1 MTTYCQ
7 GGWRWRNCTPSSRH
21 SVSSRMA
28 RRVSRMAKRGE
39 RSLSVRDPIRLNVG
53 YPAILSAS
61 HAGNKPAI
69 SISPTQANGLLAMT
83 RILSER
89 DGDIATVTL
98 SNPGKLNAL
107 TAAMWQQLKQV
118 MNELDADPT
127 LRCVVIRGEGAVFAA
142 GGDIEEF
149 RRERDNYEQAL
160 KYHGEWVAGA
170 LHSITAC
177 RHPTVALIHGACM
190 GGGLEVA
197 GQCDLRI
204 AGASSKFGAPI
215 LRLGF
220 SMAHMELQGLLA
232 LAGPA
237 VALEILLEGRIL
249 TATEAYEKGLVTR
262 VVSDEKVEEES
273 YATARRIAAGAPLV
287 ARTHKQL
294 VRRLLNS
301 AQPLTEAE
309 IKATFSYLDSTDYRE
324 GLAAFLEKRSPQFK
338 GT

>member
-1 MTTYCQ
+1 
-7 GGWRWRNCTPSSRH
+7 
-21 SVSSRMA
+21 
-28 RRVSRMAKRGE
+28 
-39 RSLSVRDPIRLNVG
+39 
-53 YPAILSAS
+53 
-61 HAGNKPAI
+61 
-69 SISPTQANGLLAMT
+69 MT

-118 MNELDADPT
+118 MDQLHADES
-127 LRCVVIRGEGAVFAA
+127 LRCVVIRGEGAAFAA

-149 RRERDNYEQAL
+149 LHERDDYEQAL

-170 LHSITAC
+170 LQSITAC
-177 RHPTVALIHGACM
+177 RHPTVALIHGPCM

-204 AGASSKFGAPI
+204 AGTSAKFGAPI
-215 LRLGF
+215 QRLGF
-220 SMAHMELQGLLA
+220 SMAHTELVGLLE

-249 TATEAYEKGLVTR
+249 TSGEAYDKGLVTR
-262 VVSDEKVEEES
+262 VVSDEKVDEEA

-294 VRRLLNS
+294 VRRLLSN
-301 AQPLTEAE
+301 ARPLSDAEAR
-309 IKATFSYLDSTDYRE
+309 ATFSYLDSADYRE
-324 GLAAFLEKRSPQFK
+324 GLAAFLEKRPPRFNGS
-338 GT
+338 